1 MKKASN
7 FIILLL
13 MIVHTIIPSSAFAEQ
28 TAEMY
33 QTYYERHPGQEDD
46 FLGAAQH
53 FNVFARNVHIT
64 TDINGNVAAQN
75 LYSTQQSFDIWRG
88 REKMDLIKND
98 DDYIQNILAAD
109 GTPAPMGTGIPANT
123 GNNQTTYLALG
134 EGIDY
139 QAVGTDGKP
148 TINGVKNDQTTAKQ
162 IVQDQNGQT
171 FIDFD
176 SEFTHLRS
184 ANDELAKNAQSA
196 DIVVESE
203 DQFLGGTKGKDAVY
217 TASGDLNNRV
227 IDVSQID
234 KEAVVIKLNAAV
246 LADTY
251 TLDIVGLEAA
261 NASDTNKEV
270 FIVVD
275 GEGSDSV
282 TINGKIKLYY
292 KAGENPADVTGNTFV
307 DNQGNTEQERLE
319 TELMD
324 FADSTVLW
332 SFTNTTQVAGKLSI
346 GKMKNI
352 ELHSPWIGSI
362 LAPDATVDGT
372 GVNIQGSVIADT
384 YLGSGSL
391 YRWDW
396 QGEFS
401 PNKTNGE
408 KVLVEKYDG
417 HTKEKLTD
425 AKLMDTLT
433 YTVTNLA
440 SKQTTELTEKNNWE
454 ASFVPGDYQIVETNA
469 PEGYA
474 VDTTPINFTIDQKMQ
489 VTSGSQ
495 LVDSVE
501 PTSSGLYLKDNQL
514 VFRQFDEPKQATVKK
529 NIHLLKYD
537 QTTKKEVA
545 DLSGLTFKL
554 TSYQDE
560 ARQQVKEQIPL
571 TKDYQAELEP
581 GFYGVQE
588 ETAPIGYALENS
600 EYYFTIDSTGA
611 VKGADS
617 SAIATWSDGYLTQAP
632 GSADT
637 LYQSADQLYFQ
648 KFDQNQKQAK
658 EFNLQLLKYDKS
670 TKKQVSDLSGL
681 SFQLTQYQAGE
692 HKQVIEQQMITGNQ
706 ISDFTIKLKPGYDYT
721 IKEIKAPNG
730 YELSN
735 SNFDFKITEDGQLSS
750 EKSVGVPQWNPSF
763 ETKAET
769 NQDILYQDGK
779 QLYYQKFDKKIAQTV
794 TKKIKLLKYDKTTRT
809 PIGTLTG
816 LKFTI
821 TQYSDEKYTK
831 TSRVIDV
838 AQDYTA
844 ELTPGHYSITETS
857 APTGFSVEHTP
868 YYFTIKADGGVK
880 VLHGSLKEWS
890 AGYLVVANTNE
901 DQLYQNKDQLY
912 FEKFDTTQMDQLQ
925 LHLLKY
931 DGQTQKA
938 IKNISKLKFQVTQY
952 QQADPTKVVKVQQ
965 LSGEEASDFTM
976 TVKESSIYKI
986 QEISAPEGYQLDD
999 STFEF
1004 TVDANGTFHLK
1015 GGQAAPQWQ
1024 SSDEAVA
1031 STKVDQLYQQ
1041 KSEAYFQKMDK
1052 KKAVPILPQT
1062 GGHGTLGFYLSASLF
1077 IVLAGI
1083 LYKKRIKN

>member
-1 MKKASN
+1 M
-7 FIILLL
+7 
-13 MIVHTIIPSSAFAEQ
+13 
-28 TAEMY
+28 
-33 QTYYERHPGQEDD
+33 
-46 FLGAAQH
+46 
-53 FNVFARNVHIT
+53 
-64 TDINGNVAAQN
+64 
-75 LYSTQQSFDIWRG
+75 
-88 REKMDLIKND
+88 
-98 DDYIQNILAAD
+98 
-109 GTPAPMGTGIPANT
+109 
-123 GNNQTTYLALG
+123 
-134 EGIDY
+134 
-139 QAVGTDGKP
+139 
-148 TINGVKNDQTTAKQ
+148 
-162 IVQDQNGQT
+162 
-171 FIDFD
+171 
-176 SEFTHLRS
+176 
-184 ANDELAKNAQSA
+184 
-196 DIVVESE
+196 
-203 DQFLGGTKGKDAVY
+203 
-217 TASGDLNNRV
+217 
-227 IDVSQID
+227 
-234 KEAVVIKLNAAV
+234 
-246 LADTY
+246 
-251 TLDIVGLEAA
+251 
-261 NASDTNKEV
+261 
-270 FIVVD
+270 
-275 GEGSDSV
+275 
-282 TINGKIKLYY
+282 
-292 KAGENPADVTGNTFV
+292 
-307 DNQGNTEQERLE
+307 
-319 TELMD
+319 
-324 FADSTVLW
+324 
-332 SFTNTTQVAGKLSI
+332 
-346 GKMKNI
+346 
-352 ELHSPWIGSI
+352 
-362 LAPDATVDGT
+362 
-372 GVNIQGSVIADT
+372 
-384 YLGSGSL
+384 
-391 YRWDW
+391 
-396 QGEFS
+396 
-401 PNKTNGE
+401 
-408 KVLVEKYDG
+408 VEKYDG

-474 VDTTPINFTIDQKMQ
+474 VDATPINFTIDQKMQ

-514 VFRQFDEPKQATVKK
+514 VFRQFDEPKQTSVKK

-588 ETAPIGYALENS
+588 ETAPTGYALENS

-721 IKEIKAPNG
+721 IKEIKAPNE

-735 SNFDFKITEDGQLSS
+735 SNFDFKIT
-750 EKSVGVPQWNPSF
+750 
-763 ETKAET
+763 
-769 NQDILYQDGK
+769 QDGH

-931 DGQTQKA
+931 DGQTQKI

-965 LSGEEASDFTM
+965 LSGEKASDFTM

-1004 TVDANGTFHLK
+1004 TVDAKGTFHLK

-1024 SSDEAVA
+1024 TKDEAVA
-1031 STKVDQLYQQ
+1031 SAKVDQLYQQ

-1052 KKAVPILPQT
+1052 KKAVPSLPQT

-1083 LYKKRIKN
+1083 LYKKRAKN